1 MSNVLMTLPA
11 GERVGIA
18 FSTGLIPLLPL
29 PGCGRAEQARTAIRL
44 TLASMTS
51 LISLACLIVPFSTER
66 RLLGSSTV
74 VTNLFEKA

>member
-18 FSTGLIPLLPL
+18 FLAGLIPLLPL
-29 PGCGRAEQARTAIRL
+29 PGCGRVEQARTAIPL

-51 LISLACLIVPFSTER
+51 LISLRA
-66 RLLGSSTV
+66 
-74 VTNLFEKA
+74 